1 MSLKNK
7 ASIDLSQSEINL
19 ILRLMEEGLMIGEE
33 GLVKELENVLKM
45 NNNKLVNLQLA
56 QLYCKYNHST
66 WAKDILEQYI
76 LNGGK
81 VEIEMIN
88 LLNLIK
94 VNQWNE

>member
-1 MSLKNK
+1 
-7 ASIDLSQSEINL
+7 
-19 ILRLMEEGLMIGEE
+19 MIGEE

-81 VEIEMIN
+81 VDREMIN